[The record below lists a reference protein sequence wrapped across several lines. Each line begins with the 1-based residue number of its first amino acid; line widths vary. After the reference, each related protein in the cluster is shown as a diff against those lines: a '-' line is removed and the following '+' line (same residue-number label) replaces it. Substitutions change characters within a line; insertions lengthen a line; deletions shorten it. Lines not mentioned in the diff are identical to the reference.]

1 MKKGLPTG
9 KPFSCYFMIDTI
21 QQRLTLWQVMMM
33 YVCIKFHGCKDRRR
47 IFATKKMIRVI
58 IF

>member
-33 YVCIKFHGCKDRRR
+33 YVCI
-47 IFATKKMIRVI
+47 
-58 IF
+58 